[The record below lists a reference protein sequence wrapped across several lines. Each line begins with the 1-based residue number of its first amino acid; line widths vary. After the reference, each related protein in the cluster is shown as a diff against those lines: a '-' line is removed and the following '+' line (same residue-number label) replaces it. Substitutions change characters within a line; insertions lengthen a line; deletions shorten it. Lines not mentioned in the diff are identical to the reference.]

1 MNTASSHRPLRAGW
15 LAAVLLLAC
24 VAPTRAQFIERMER
38 FTPPDGE
45 PLEVHYLAVPD
56 SASLGELQRR
66 LPPANYPLVVVKQAV
81 FASGV
86 AIVRDLEEQKTL
98 YALRDLEWQRVD
110 SIQVVKLAKLEEII
124 GLQEMRVDAHADAN
138 AQLIQQIDYLNEQ
151 LDRSVELTEKSLRG
165 RQARNLY
172 IGILGGA
179 VGFSVASLIALV
191 KE

>member
-1 MNTASSHRPLRAGW
+1 MNTFLFPHASRIGRLV
-15 LAAVLLLAC
+15 AVLLLAC
-24 VAPTRAQFIERMER
+24 VLPARAQFIERMER

-56 SASLGELQRR
+56 SASLGDLLRR
-66 LPPANYPLVVVKQAV
+66 LPGANYPLVVVKQSV
-81 FASGV
+81 FASGL
-86 AIVRDLEEQKTL
+86 AIVRDLEEQKNL

-124 GLQEMRVDAHADAN
+124 GLQEQRVEAHADAN
-138 AQLIQQIDYLNEQ
+138 TQLLEQIDYLNEQ
-151 LDRSVELTEKSLRG
+151 LDRSLELTEKSLRG
-165 RQARNLY
+165 RQVRNLY

-191 KE
+191 K

>member
-1 MNTASSHRPLRAGW
+1 MNSTSSPHSSRVGW
-15 LAAVLLLAC
+15 LVAVLFLAC
-24 VAPTRAQFIERMER
+24 LAPARAQFVERMER
-38 FTPPDGE
+38 FTPPDGA

-56 SASLGELQRR
+56 SASLGDLQRR

-81 FASGV
+81 FASGI
-86 AIVRDLEEQKTL
+86 AIVRDLEEQKSL

-124 GLQEMRVDAHADAN
+124 GLQEMRVDAHASAN
-138 AQLIQQIDYLNEQ
+138 AQLIEQIDYLNEQ

-165 RQARNLY
+165 RQVRNLY

-179 VGFSVASLIALV
+179 VGFSLASLIALV
-191 KE
+191 N